1 MTSFHQDEA
10 DNLRKVFSQ
19 SETIMNNHNIL
30 IQAAGEIAMLAG
42 KLILELSTHDRRITF
57 KSARD
62 MVTEVDQA
70 SEAFIVAEIRKRFP
84 EHEILAEEGGVS
96 TSNQSSYRWIID
108 PLDGTTNF
116 VHRFPVF
123 AVSIGIEYQGELY
136 VAAVYDPNRDELFT
150 AGLRQGA
157 FLNGEQIK
165 ISDTRDLGKS
175 LLATGFSYFNDDY
188 FKLNMELWA
197 SIYGKTQGLRR
208 AGAAAIDLA
217 WLACGRLDGL
227 WEFSLKPWD
236 IAAGA
241 LLVTEAGG
249 LVSGPRGEALNL
261 KTGHIIAANPYIHP
275 MIIEEIDLFKHRL

>member
-1 MTSFHQDEA
+1 MGNMDQQE
-10 DNLRKVFSQ
+10 
-19 SETIMNNHNIL
+19 L
-30 IQAAGEIAMLAG
+30 ISHVGVIAKKAGQ
-42 KLILELSTHDRRITF
+42 LILELSTQSRQIHY

-70 SEAFIVAEIRKRFP
+70 SEDYIVSEIRKHYP
-84 EHEILAEEGGVS
+84 SHDILAEEGGGKS
-96 TSNQSSYRWIID
+96 TSASEYRWIID

-116 VHRFPVF
+116 VHDFPVF
-123 AVSIGIEYQGELY
+123 AVSVGVEFKGELFA
-136 VAAVYDPNRDELFT
+136 AAVYDPNRKECFT
-150 AGLRQGA
+150 AGAGQGA
-157 FLNGEQIK
+157 FLNGKPMRVSE
-165 ISDTRDLGKS
+165 THELGRS

-249 LVSGPRGEALNL
+249 IVSGPQGEALDLN
-261 KTGHIIAANPYIHP
+261 TGHIIAANPHIHGD
-275 MIIEEIDLFKHRL
+275 IIDEINLFRHRL

>member
-1 MTSFHQDEA
+1 MARS
-10 DNLRKVFSQ
+10 
-19 SETIMNNHNIL
+19 
-30 IQAAGEIAMLAG
+30 AGE
-42 KLILELSTHDRRITF
+42 LILTLSARERQISY

-70 SEAFIVAEIRKRFP
+70 SEKYIVSEINRLYP
-84 EHEILAEEGGVS
+84 AHDILAEEGGES
-96 TSNQSSYRWIID
+96 TSNASPYKWIID

-116 VHRFPVF
+116 VHGFPIF
-123 AVSIGIEYQGELY
+123 AVSIGVVFENKLFA
-136 VAAVYDPNRDELFT
+136 AAVYDPNRKELFT
-150 AGLRQGA
+150 AGRNCGA
-157 FLNGEQIK
+157 FLNDEP
-165 ISDTRDLGKS
+165 ISVSNTKELGKS

-217 WLACGRLDGL
+217 WLACGRLDGV

-241 LLVTEAGG
+241 LLITEAGG
-249 LVSGPRGEALNL
+249 RVSGPKGEELDL
-261 KTGHIIAANPYIHP
+261 TVGHIIAANPQIHP
-275 MIIEEIDLFKHRL
+275 RLIEEINLFKHRL

>member
-1 MTSFHQDEA
+1 MISFHD
-10 DNLRKVFSQ
+10 K
-19 SETIMNNHNIL
+19 L
-30 IQAAGEIAMLAG
+30 ISDAGQIARAAGQ
-42 KLILELSTHDRRITF
+42 LILEMSTKQRQISY

-62 MVTEVDQA
+62 MVTEVDKA
-70 SEAFIVAEIRKRFP
+70 SEDFIVSEIRFRYP
-84 EHEILAEEGGVS
+84 DHEILAEEGGS
-96 TSNQSSYRWIID
+96 TISKSSSYRWIID

-116 VHRFPVF
+116 VHGFPVF
-123 AVSIGIEYQGELY
+123 AVSIGIELDGELY
-136 VAAVYDPNRDELFT
+136 AAAVFDPNQNELFT
-150 AGLRQGA
+150 AGLGKGA
-157 FLNGEQIK
+157 LLNGAPIHVSKTLE
-165 ISDTRDLGKS
+165 LGKS

-217 WLACGRLDGL
+217 WLACGRLDGV

-249 LVSGPRGEALNL
+249 IISGPQGEALDL
-261 KTGHIIAANPYIHP
+261 STGHIIAGNPNIHP
-275 MIIEEIDLFKHRL
+275 EIIKEISLFKHRL

>member
-1 MTSFHQDEA
+1 MDK
-10 DNLRKVFSQ
+10 LRDQ
-19 SETIMNNHNIL
+19 L
-30 IQAAGEIAMLAG
+30 IIDAGEIAKAAG
-42 KLILELSTHDRRITF
+42 LLIKKLSANQRTISY

-70 SEAFIVAEIRKRFP
+70 SEKYIISEIRKRYP
-84 EHEILAEEGGVS
+84 DHNILAEEGGQSAVS
-96 TSNQSSYRWIID
+96 DSEYCWIID

-116 VHRFPVF
+116 VHKFPVY
-123 AVSIGIEYQGELY
+123 AVSVGIQFAGQLT
-136 VAAVYDPNRDELFT
+136 AAAIYDPNRDELFV
-150 AGLRQGA
+150 AGRNRGA
-157 FLNGEQIK
+157 LLNGQTIHVSKTE
-165 ISDTRDLGKS
+165 DLSHS

-188 FKLNMELWA
+188 FKLNMELWT

-249 LVSGPRGEALNL
+249 TISGPLGAELDL
-261 KTGHIIAANPYIHP
+261 ELGHIIAANPQVHP
-275 MIIEEIDLFKHRL
+275 QLIREISHFKHRL

>member
-1 MTSFHQDEA
+1 MNKFHDQ
-10 DNLRKVFSQ
+10 
-19 SETIMNNHNIL
+19 L
-30 IQAAGEIAMLAG
+30 IQDAGSIARSAGE
-42 KLILELSTHDRRITF
+42 LILTLSSKERHISY

-70 SEAFIVAEIRKRFP
+70 SENYIVSEINRLYP
-84 EHEILAEEGGVS
+84 DHEILAEEGGGS
-96 TSNQSSYRWIID
+96 ESSNSPYKWIID

-116 VHRFPVF
+116 VHGFPVF
-123 AVSIGIEYQGELY
+123 AVSVGLQFEGELF
-136 VAAVYDPNRDELFT
+136 VAAVCDPNRQELFT
-150 AGLRQGA
+150 AGKGKGA
-157 FLNGEQIK
+157 YLNGDS
-165 ISDTRDLGKS
+165 ISVSQTSDLGKS

-249 LVSGPRGEALNL
+249 EVSGPQGEALDL
-261 KTGHIIAANPYIHP
+261 ATGHIIAANPNIHP
-275 MIIEEIDLFKHRL
+275 HIIEEISLFKHRL

>member
-1 MTSFHQDEA
+1 MDDFHDQLIRDA
-10 DNLRKVFSQ
+10 G
-19 SETIMNNHNIL
+19 TI
-30 IQAAGEIAMLAG
+30 ARSAGE
-42 KLILELSTHDRRITF
+42 LILQLSSRERQITF

-62 MVTEVDQA
+62 MVTEVDKA
-70 SEAFIVAEIRKRFP
+70 SENYIVSEIKRLYP
-84 EHEILAEEGGVS
+84 QHDILAEEGSGS
-96 TSNQSSYRWIID
+96 SASNSPYRWIID

-116 VHRFPVF
+116 VHGFPVF
-123 AVSIGIEYQGELY
+123 AVSIGVEFENELY
-136 VAAVYDPNRDELFT
+136 AAAVFDPNQDELFT
-150 AGLRQGA
+150 AGKSRGA
-157 FLNGEQIK
+157 FMNGESIEVSTTK
-165 ISDTRDLGKS
+165 ELGRS

-188 FKLNMELWA
+188 FQLNMELWA

-249 LVSGPRGEALNL
+249 LVSGPQGEALDL
-261 KTGHIIAANPYIHP
+261 AAGHIIAANPDIHP
-275 MIIEEIDLFKHRL
+275 FILEEIGQFKHRL

>member
-1 MTSFHQDEA
+1 MT
-10 DNLRKVFSQ
+10 
-19 SETIMNNHNIL
+19 TIHDQLIL
-30 IQAAGEIAMLAG
+30 DAGSIARSAGE
-42 KLILELSTHDRRITF
+42 LILNLSSEERQISY

-70 SEAFIVAEIRKRFP
+70 SENYIVSEISRLYP
-84 EHEILAEEGGVS
+84 DHEILAEEGSGS
-96 TSNQSSYRWIID
+96 TARQSSYKWIID

-116 VHRFPVF
+116 VHGFPVF
-123 AVSIGIEYQGELY
+123 AVSIGVLFEDELFA
-136 VAAVYDPNRDELFT
+136 AAVYDPNRQELFT
-150 AGLRQGA
+150 AGRERGA
-157 FLNGEQIK
+157 FLNGSP
-165 ISDTRDLGKS
+165 ISVSKTHELGKS

-197 SIYGKTQGLRR
+197 SIYGKTQGIRR

-241 LLVTEAGG
+241 LLVKEAGG
-249 LVSGPRGEALNL
+249 EVSGPRGEDLDLNA
-261 KTGHIIAANPYIHP
+261 GHIIAANPSIHP
-275 MIIEEIDLFKHRL
+275 YILEEISLFKHRL

>member
-1 MTSFHQDEA
+1 MPDPLTPQQ
-10 DNLRKVFSQ
+10 LQ
-19 SETIMNNHNIL
+19 SVHRL
-30 IQAAGEIAMLAG
+30 IDQVAERQRNDFGHIVSDVKPDGSLITACDRWSDAAFVEGLAEIAPG
-42 KLILELSTHDRRITF
+42 EGVLS
-57 KSARD
+57 
-62 MVTEVDQA
+62 
-70 SEAFIVAEIRKRFP
+70 
-84 EHEILAEEGGVS
+84 EEGSQQCPTTPAYWVV
-96 TSNQSSYRWIID
+96 D

-123 AVSIGIEYQGELY
+123 AVSIGVQFKGELFA
-136 VAAVYDPNRDELFT
+136 AAVYDPNRDELFT
-150 AGLRQGA
+150 AGQSLGA
-157 FLNGEQIK
+157 FLNGNPIRV
-165 ISDTRDLGKS
+165 SDTHELSKS

-188 FKLNMELWA
+188 FKLNMELWT

-249 LVSGPRGEALNL
+249 IVSGPRGEAIDLDQ
-261 KTGHIIAANPYIHP
+261 GHIIAANPDIHP
-275 MIIEEIDLFKHRL
+275 EIIQEISQFKHRL

>member
-1 MTSFHQDEA
+1 LTNFH
-10 DNLRKVFSQ
+10 SQ
-19 SETIMNNHNIL
+19 L
-30 IQAAGEIAMLAG
+30 IQDAGSIARSAGE
-42 KLILELSTHDRRITF
+42 LILTLSSQERQISY

-70 SEAFIVAEIRKRFP
+70 SENYIVSEINRLYP
-84 EHEILAEEGGVS
+84 EHEILAEEGSGS
-96 TSNQSSYRWIID
+96 TLTPSPYKWIID

-116 VHRFPVF
+116 VHGFPVF
-123 AVSIGIEYQGELY
+123 AVSIGILFEDELF
-136 VAAVYDPNRDELFT
+136 AAAIYDPNRQELFT
-150 AGLRQGA
+150 AGRKQGA
-157 FLNGEQIK
+157 FLNEEPIAVSKTQE
-165 ISDTRDLGKS
+165 LGKS

-241 LLVTEAGG
+241 LLVKEAGG
-249 LVSGPRGEALNL
+249 LVSGPQGEDLDLAE
-261 KTGHIIAANPYIHP
+261 GHIIAANPSIHP
-275 MIIEEIDLFKHRL
+275 HIIKEISLFKHRL

>member
-1 MTSFHQDEA
+1 MD
-10 DNLRKVFSQ
+10 K
-19 SETIMNNHNIL
+19 IL
-30 IQAAGEIAMLAG
+30 DQLIIDAGEITKGAGQLINKLAHNQRQ
-42 KLILELSTHDRRITF
+42 ISF
-57 KSARD
+57 KSARN

-70 SEAFIVAEIRKRFP
+70 SEEYIVTKIRTRYP
-84 EHEILAEEGGVS
+84 EHAILAEESG
-96 TSNQSSYRWIID
+96 SSELGESEFRWVID

-116 VHRFPVF
+116 VHGLPIYS
-123 AVSIGIEYQGELY
+123 VSVGVEYQGEL
-136 VAAVYDPNRDELFT
+136 VAAAIYDPNRDELFV
-150 AGLRQGA
+150 AGKKRGA
-157 FLNGEQIK
+157 LLNGDIINVSSTEK
-165 ISDTRDLGKS
+165 LDRS

-208 AGAAAIDLA
+208 AGSAAIDLA

-249 LVSGPRGEALNL
+249 LVSGPLGEKMDLD
-261 KTGHIIAANPYIHP
+261 KGHIIAANPHIHP
-275 MIIEEIDLFKHRL
+275 EIIKEIAQFKNRL

>member
-1 MTSFHQDEA
+1 MSK
-10 DNLRKVFSQ
+10 LY
-19 SETIMNNHNIL
+19 
-30 IQAAGEIAMLAG
+30 IQLVKDATEIARGAG
-42 KLILELSTHDRRITF
+42 ARILELRSKKRQVSY

-70 SEAFIVAEIRKRFP
+70 SENYIISRINDLHP
-84 EHEILAEEGGVS
+84 QHNILAEEGGAFDENDS
-96 TSNQSSYRWIID
+96 EYRWIID

-116 VHRFPVF
+116 VHDFPVF
-123 AVSIGIEYQGELY
+123 AVSIGIEHKGELI
-136 VAAVYDPNRDELFT
+136 AAAIYDPNRDELFS
-150 AGLRQGA
+150 AGKGIGA
-157 FLNGEQIK
+157 MLNSSPIHVSKTHE
-165 ISDTRDLGKS
+165 LGKS

-249 LVSGPRGEALNL
+249 IVSEPGGGALDL
-261 KTGHIIAANPYIHP
+261 QLGHIIAANPIIHP
-275 MIIEEIDLFKHRL
+275 QIIHEIQYVKDRL

>member
-1 MTSFHQDEA
+1 MDQHINQ
-10 DNLRKVFSQ
+10 
-19 SETIMNNHNIL
+19 L
-30 IQAAGEIAMLAG
+30 ITNAGDIAKQAGA
-42 KLILELSTHDRRITF
+42 LIIELSSQDRRISY

-70 SEAFIVAEIRKRFP
+70 SEDFIVSEISRRFP
-84 EHEILAEEGGVS
+84 DHEILAEEGGIS
-96 TSNQSSYRWIID
+96 TQNHSHYRWIID

-116 VHRFPVF
+116 VHGFPVF
-123 AVSIGIEYQGELY
+123 AVSIGIEYDGQLTVG
-136 VAAVYDPNRDELFT
+136 AVYDPNRDELFT
-150 AGLRQGA
+150 AGLGQGA
-157 FLNGEQIK
+157 SLNGNPIRVSE
-165 ISDTRDLGKS
+165 TVDLGKS

-249 LVSGPRGEALNL
+249 ITSGPQGEALDL
-261 KTGHIIAANPYIHP
+261 KQGHIIAANPHIHP
-275 MIIEEIDLFKHRL
+275 EIIKEISLFNHRL

>member
-1 MTSFHQDEA
+1 MSNINELIKEA
-10 DNLRKVFSQ
+10 GDIAR
-19 SETIMNNHNIL
+19 
-30 IQAAGEIAMLAG
+30 AAGN
-42 KLILELSTHDRRITF
+42 LILELSSHERRISY

-70 SEAFIVAEIRKRFP
+70 SEDFIVSEIMQRFP
-84 EHEILAEEGGVS
+84 EHEILAEEGGES
-96 TSNQSSYRWIID
+96 TSNDSSYRWIID

-116 VHRFPVF
+116 VHGFPVY
-123 AVSIGIEYQGELY
+123 AVSIGIEYQGKLY
-136 VAAVYDPNRDELFT
+136 VGAVYDPNREELFT
-150 AGLRQGA
+150 AGLGQGA
-157 FLNGEQIK
+157 FINGEPISV
-165 ISDTRDLGKS
+165 SDTSDLGKS

-249 LVSGPRGEALNL
+249 ITSGPEGEALDL
-261 KTGHIIAANPYIHP
+261 QQGHIIAANPSIHP
-275 MIIEEIDLFKHRL
+275 EIIKEISQFKHRL

>member
-1 MTSFHQDEA
+1 MTDFHDQLMREA
-10 DNLRKVFSQ
+10 GSIARS
-19 SETIMNNHNIL
+19 
-30 IQAAGEIAMLAG
+30 AGE
-42 KLILELSTHDRRITF
+42 LILTLSSRERQISY

-70 SEAFIVAEIRKRFP
+70 SENYIISEIRRLYP
-84 EHEILAEEGGVS
+84 QHAILAEEGGKSVANDS
-96 TSNQSSYRWIID
+96 PYTWIID

-116 VHRFPVF
+116 VHAFPVF
-123 AVSIGIEYQGELY
+123 AVSIGIEFENELY
-136 VAAVYDPNRDELFT
+136 AAAVYDPNRDELFT
-150 AGLRQGA
+150 AGKSRGA
-157 FLNGEQIK
+157 FVNGEPIEVSNTK
-165 ISDTRDLGKS
+165 DLGKS

-249 LVSGPRGEALNL
+249 QVSGPQGEALDL
-261 KTGHIIAANPYIHP
+261 TAGHIIAANPHIHP
-275 MIIEEIDLFKHRL
+275 HIIKEISLFKHRL

>member
-1 MTSFHQDEA
+1 MENFTSRLTND
-10 DNLRKVFSQ
+10 
-19 SETIMNNHNIL
+19 
-30 IQAAGEIAMLAG
+30 AGEIAREAG
-42 KLILELSTHDRRITF
+42 LLILELSKKSRQIQY

-70 SEAFIVAEIRKRFP
+70 SEAYIVAEIQKRYP
-84 EHEILAEEGGVS
+84 THEVLAEEGGAS
-96 TSNQSSYRWIID
+96 ANQSDYRWIID

-116 VHRFPVF
+116 VHGFPVF
-123 AVSIGIEYQGELY
+123 AVSVGVEFKGDLCA
-136 VAAVYDPNRDELFT
+136 AAVFDPNRDECFS
-150 AGLRQGA
+150 AGKDEGA
-157 FLNGEQIK
+157 FLNGKSIK
-165 ISDTRDLGKS
+165 VSETQELGKS

-249 LVSGPRGEALNL
+249 TVSGPQGEALDL
-261 KTGHIIAANPYIHP
+261 TKGHIIAANPHIHGS
-275 MIIEEIDLFKHRL
+275 IIDEISLFKHRL

>member
-1 MTSFHQDEA
+1 MNEAQTSL
-10 DNLRKVFSQ
+10 LRDAGRVAR
-19 SETIMNNHNIL
+19 
-30 IQAAGEIAMLAG
+30 AAGQ
-42 KLILELSTHDRRITF
+42 LILELSSRTRKISY

-70 SEAFIVAEIRKRFP
+70 SEKYIISQIKELYP
-84 EHEILAEEGGVS
+84 GHGILAEEGGGG
-96 TSNQSSYRWIID
+96 TSMDSEYCWIID

-116 VHRFPVF
+116 VHGFPVF
-123 AVSIGIEYQGELY
+123 AVSIGIEYRGELY
-136 VAAVYDPNRDELFT
+136 VGAVYDPSRDELFT
-150 AGLRQGA
+150 AASGNGA
-157 FLNGEQIK
+157 TLNGHPIYVSRTE
-165 ISDTRDLGKS
+165 DLGKS

-188 FKLNMELWA
+188 FKLNMELWT

-208 AGAAAIDLA
+208 AGAAALDLA

-249 LVSGPRGEALNL
+249 NVSGPLGEDMELS
-261 KTGHIIAANPYIHP
+261 KGHIIAANPFIHP
-275 MIIEEIDLFKHRL
+275 KIIAEIEQFKHRL

>member
-1 MTSFHQDEA
+1 MEQLHDQ
-10 DNLRKVFSQ
+10 
-19 SETIMNNHNIL
+19 L
-30 IQAAGEIAMLAG
+30 IIDAGHIARNAG
-42 KLILELSTHDRRITF
+42 KLIQELSTQTRQISY

-70 SEAFIVAEIRKRFP
+70 SEAYILSSIRNKYP
-84 EHEILAEEGGVS
+84 EHSILAEESGIS
-96 TSNQSSYRWIID
+96 ATSNSDYRWIID

-116 VHRFPVF
+116 VHGFPVF
-123 AVSIGIEYQGELY
+123 AVSIGVEFKGELY
-136 VAAVYDPNRDELFT
+136 AAGIYDPNREELFT
-150 AGLRQGA
+150 AGKHKGA
-157 FLNGEQIK
+157 FLNGHSIQV
-165 ISDTRDLGKS
+165 SDTSELGKS

-208 AGAAAIDLA
+208 AGAAALDLA

-241 LLVTEAGG
+241 LLVREAGG
-249 LVSGPRGEALNL
+249 IVSDPLGKNL
-261 KTGHIIAANPYIHP
+261 DLKSGHIIAGNPTIHP
-275 MIIEEIDLFKHRL
+275 QLILEIEQFKHRL

>member
-1 MTSFHQDEA
+1 MS
-10 DNLRKVFSQ
+10 
-19 SETIMNNHNIL
+19 INHKQLVEDAANIAR
-30 IQAAGEIAMLAG
+30 AAGE
-42 KLILELSTHDRRITF
+42 LIKELSPKERQVSY
-57 KSARD
+57 KSPRD

-70 SEAFIVAEIRKRFP
+70 SEDYIISEITRLYP
-84 EHEILAEEGGVS
+84 EHAIIAEEGGGS
-96 TSNQSSYRWIID
+96 EDIGSNYRWIID

-123 AVSIGIEYQGELY
+123 AVSIGIEYKGYLF
-136 VAAVYDPNRDELFT
+136 ASAIYDPNRDELFS
-150 AGLRQGA
+150 AGLGLGA
-157 FLNGEQIK
+157 TLNTNPIQVSRTK
-165 ISDTRDLGKS
+165 DLGKS

-217 WLACGRLDGL
+217 WLACGRLDGV

-249 LVSGPRGEALNL
+249 MVSGPEGEDLDL
-261 KTGHIIAANPYIHP
+261 QLGHIIAANPFIHP
-275 MIIEEIDLFKHRL
+275 QIVREISYIKDRL

>member
-1 MTSFHQDEA
+1 MHDFHDQ
-10 DNLRKVFSQ
+10 
-19 SETIMNNHNIL
+19 L
-30 IQAAGEIAMLAG
+30 IRDAGSIARSAGE
-42 KLILELSTHDRRITF
+42 LILTLSSRERQISY

-70 SEAFIVAEIRKRFP
+70 SENYIVSEIHRLYP
-84 EHEILAEEGGVS
+84 EHMILAEEGGG
-96 TSNQSSYRWIID
+96 SSSIDSPYKWIID

-116 VHRFPVF
+116 VHGFPVF
-123 AVSIGIEYQGELY
+123 AVSIGIEFENKLY
-136 VAAVYDPNRDELFT
+136 AAAVYDPNQDELFT
-150 AGLRQGA
+150 AGKQRGA
-157 FLNGEQIK
+157 FLNGEP
-165 ISDTRDLGKS
+165 ISVSSTQELGKS

-249 LVSGPRGEALNL
+249 LVSGPQGETLDL
-261 KTGHIIAANPYIHP
+261 TTGHIIAANPSIHP
-275 MIIEEIDLFKHRL
+275 HMIKEISLFKHRL

>member
-1 MTSFHQDEA
+1 MTDFHQ
-10 DNLRKVFSQ
+10 Q
-19 SETIMNNHNIL
+19 L
-30 IQAAGEIAMLAG
+30 IRDAGSIARSAGE
-42 KLILELSTHDRRITF
+42 LILTLSSRERQISY
-57 KSARD
+57 KSSRD

-70 SEAFIVAEIRKRFP
+70 SENYIVSEINRLYP
-84 EHEILAEEGGVS
+84 QHQILAEEGGQS
-96 TSNQSSYRWIID
+96 TANNSPYNWIID

-116 VHRFPVF
+116 VHGFPVF
-123 AVSIGIEYQGELY
+123 AVSIGIQFENELY
-136 VAAVYDPNRDELFT
+136 AAAVYDPNRKELFT
-150 AGLRQGA
+150 AGKQQGA
-157 FLNGEQIK
+157 YLNGEP
-165 ISDTRDLGKS
+165 ISVSPTHELGKS

-208 AGAAAIDLA
+208 AGSAAIDLA

-249 LVSGPRGEALNL
+249 MVSGPQGEALDL
-261 KTGHIIAANPYIHP
+261 KKGHIIAANPHIHHS
-275 MIIEEIDLFKHRL
+275 IITEISLFKHRL

>member
-1 MTSFHQDEA
+1 
-10 DNLRKVFSQ
+10 
-19 SETIMNNHNIL
+19 MNNFQDQL
-30 IQAAGEIAMLAG
+30 IGDASSIARSAGE
-42 KLILELSTHDRRITF
+42 LILTLSAKERQISY
-57 KSARD
+57 KSSRD

-70 SEAFIVAEIRKRFP
+70 SENYIVSEIHRLYP
-84 EHEILAEEGGVS
+84 EHEILAEEGGG
-96 TSNQSSYRWIID
+96 SSSHSSPYKWIID

-116 VHRFPVF
+116 VHGFPVF
-123 AVSIGIEYQGELY
+123 AVSMGIQFEDELF
-136 VAAVYDPNRDELFT
+136 VAAVYDPNRQELFT
-150 AGLRQGA
+150 AGKGQGA
-157 FLNGEQIK
+157 FLNGES
-165 ISDTRDLGKS
+165 ISVSQTHDLGKS

-249 LVSGPRGEALNL
+249 MVSGPRGEDLDLAV
-261 KTGHIIAANPYIHP
+261 GHIIAANPNIHP
-275 MIIEEIDLFKHRL
+275 HIIKEINLFNHRL

>member
-1 MTSFHQDEA
+1 MTNFHDQ
-10 DNLRKVFSQ
+10 
-19 SETIMNNHNIL
+19 L
-30 IQAAGEIAMLAG
+30 IQEAGSIARSAGE
-42 KLILELSTHDRRITF
+42 LILTLSSQERQISY

-70 SEAFIVAEIRKRFP
+70 SENHIVSEINRLYP
-84 EHEILAEEGGVS
+84 DHEILAEEGSGNSS
-96 TSNQSSYRWIID
+96 TQSGYKWIID

-116 VHRFPVF
+116 VHGFPIF
-123 AVSIGIEYQGELY
+123 AVSIGILFEDELF
-136 VAAVYDPNRDELFT
+136 VAAVYDPNRLELFT
-150 AGLRQGA
+150 AGKDRGA
-157 FLNGEQIK
+157 YLNGVK
-165 ISDTRDLGKS
+165 ISVSRTKELGKA

-249 LVSGPRGEALNL
+249 LVSGPQGEPLDLAA
-261 KTGHIIAANPYIHP
+261 GHIIAANPSIHP
-275 MIIEEIDLFKHRL
+275 YILKEISLFKHRL

>member
-1 MTSFHQDEA
+1 MENKNHLQLMSDVGLIAREA
-10 DNLRKVFSQ
+10 GQ
-19 SETIMNNHNIL
+19 
-30 IQAAGEIAMLAG
+30 
-42 KLILELSTHDRRITF
+42 LILELSKKSRQIQY

-70 SEAFIVAEIRKRFP
+70 SESYIISEIKKLYP
-84 EHEILAEEGGVS
+84 THDILAEEGGG
-96 TSNQSSYRWIID
+96 SSISSSDYRWIID

-116 VHRFPVF
+116 VHGFPVF
-123 AVSIGIEYQGELY
+123 AVSVGVEFKGQLFA
-136 VAAVYDPNRDELFT
+136 AAVYDPNRNENFT
-150 AGLRQGA
+150 ASAGQGA
-157 FLNGEQIK
+157 FLNGEPIRV
-165 ISDTRDLGKS
+165 SETFELGKS

-188 FKLNMELWA
+188 FRLNMELWA

-241 LLVTEAGG
+241 LLVLEAGG
-249 LVSGPRGEALNL
+249 TVSGPLGEAIDL
-261 KTGHIIAANPYIHP
+261 KKGHIIAANPHIHSK
-275 MIIEEIDLFKHRL
+275 IIEEIRLFKHRL